1 MKRTTITTTHSRR
14 RLAGLAAGVAL
25 LLTAAC
31 GGSSDLAADGSARTI
46 VDQPAGVALA
56 TGVDSSGPATTAT
69 FVADATALL
78 NDVTEAGVL
87 VGEVLD
93 RADVTSPEWQ
103 AEAIAVL
110 QRLGTLLMSAA
121 DLEAP
126 AEFEQARQQLIDSTA
141 QYEAAT
147 RLLADGIE
155 TLDLDK
161 IGGAAEGLANAIVAI
176 ANMRAL
182 LNTL

>member
-1 MKRTTITTTHSRR
+1 MR
-14 RLAGLAAGVAL
+14 
-25 LLTAAC
+25 
-31 GGSSDLAADGSARTI
+31 
-46 VDQPAGVALA
+46 
-56 TGVDSSGPATTAT
+56 
-69 FVADATALL
+69 
-78 NDVTEAGVL
+78 

-110 QRLGTLLMSAA
+110 RSLSALLMSAG
-121 DLEAP
+121 DLDAP
-126 AEFEQARQQLIDSTA
+126 PEFEQARLQLIDSTA

-176 ANMRAL
+176 ANVRAL

>member
-1 MKRTTITTTHSRR
+1 MKRTTTHSLR
-14 RLAGLAAGVAL
+14 RLAGLGAGIAL

-31 GGSSDLAADGSARTI
+31 GGSSDPAAADSARTTI
-46 VDQPAGVALA
+46 DQPTDAAAA
-56 TGVDSSGPATTAT
+56 TAAT
-69 FVADATALL
+69 FVDEATALL
-78 NDVTEAGVL
+78 NDVTEAGAR

-103 AEAIAVL
+103 AEAVFVL
-110 QRLGTLLMSAA
+110 RRLSALLISAR

-126 AEFEQARQQLIDSTA
+126 PEFEDARLQLIDSTA

-161 IGGAAEGLANAIVAI
+161 IGGAADGLANAIVAI
-176 ANMRAL
+176 ADMRAL
-182 LNTL
+182 LNAL

>member
-1 MKRTTITTTHSRR
+1 MKRTTTTHSLR
-14 RLAGLAAGVAL
+14 RLAGLGAGIVL

-31 GGSSDLAADGSARTI
+31 GGSADPVADDTARTI
-46 VDQPAGVALA
+46 VDEPAAAAAVTA
-56 TGVDSSGPATTAT
+56 AT
-69 FVADATALL
+69 FVDEATTLL
-78 NDVTEAGVL
+78 NDVTEVGVQ

-103 AEAIAVL
+103 AEAVSVL
-110 QRLGTLLMSAA
+110 RRLSALLISAQ

-126 AEFEQARQQLIDSTA
+126 PEFEDARLQLIDSTA

-176 ANMRAL
+176 ADMRAL
-182 LNTL
+182 LSTL